1 MVREDR
7 ARGKM
12 VWAFALPRGE
22 APDVEVVIVE
32 AGGPP
37 FGQVLDFE
45 LHLIRL
51 HRLAAHGALRPAP
64 RSAPCATRLH
74 RWQLSTLDGFP
85 GFLAQGGLVVHLAGL
100 VVHSADA
107 SRPTPGI
114 RVLTEQEP
122 SITPIRT
129 SSRSGRI
136 CGRKGRVP
144 ETIRRVLL
152 TTSAATATPTCR
164 RGGAQEGRGRTVTRI
179 ALDARRRWLRN
190 GEIPPNRIGEN
201 CRSRARERSESVSQ
215 YPFSAS
221 PTAPA
226 PPSARSPTDEPE
238 ANHPDADEPARRERR
253 RTAHV
258 AWWAAPAFSPVAPW
272 TRAGGSRCSGSAL
285 SAPG

>member
-37 FGQVLDFE
+37 VGAVLDFQ

-129 SSRSGRI
+129 SNRSGRI
-136 CGRKGRVP
+136 CGRKEKSARDDTPPASYHLSVDGHNHVSAWRRSGRS
-144 ETIRRVLL
+144 RSHRH
-152 TTSAATATPTCR
+152 
-164 RGGAQEGRGRTVTRI
+164 
-179 ALDARRRWLRN
+179 
-190 GEIPPNRIGEN
+190 PNRAG
-201 CRSRARERSESVSQ
+201 C
-215 YPFSAS
+215 
-221 PTAPA
+221 PA
-226 PPSARSPTDEPE
+226 T
-238 ANHPDADEPARRERR
+238 
-253 RTAHV
+253 V
-258 AWWAAPAFSPVAPW
+258 A
-272 TRAGGSRCSGSAL
+272 T
-285 SAPG
+285 